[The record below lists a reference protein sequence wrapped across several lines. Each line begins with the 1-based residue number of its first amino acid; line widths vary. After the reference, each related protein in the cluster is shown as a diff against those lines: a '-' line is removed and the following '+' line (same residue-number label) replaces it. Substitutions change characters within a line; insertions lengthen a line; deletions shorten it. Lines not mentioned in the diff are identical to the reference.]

1 MKQLPYNT
9 GKVLIGCRYE
19 PVERVEFSRDAE
31 RIQSAFI
38 GRPKREMTPGYCLSL
53 AVVCAAVMVAMLWVT
68 R

>member
-19 PVERVEFSRDAE
+19 PVKRVEFSRDAE
-31 RIQSAFI
+31 RLQTALI
-38 GRPKREMTPGYCLSL
+38 GRPKREVTPGYCLSL
-53 AVVCAAVMVAMLWVT
+53 AAICAALVVVVLWVA

>member
-19 PVERVEFSRDAE
+19 PVNRVEFSRDAE
-31 RIQSAFI
+31 RLQSALI
-38 GRPKREMTPGYCLSL
+38 GSPKREVTPGYCLSL
-53 AVVCAAVMVAMLWVT
+53 AAVCAALVLALLWVT